1 MHNSIDQQ
9 YQPDLYNFLLG
20 CGDDLLIIG
29 HRLSEWCGCAP
40 ILEED
45 IALGNIALDC
55 LGQAS
60 LLLQLAAEVECKNRT
75 EDDLAYFRHAIQFR
89 NLQIAELPKGDFAF
103 TITRQVLFDSF
114 YYYLMEEMQ
123 NSKYD
128 KLAGIA
134 QKAFKEIKYH
144 LRHVN
149 EWIIRLGDGTDESH
163 TRTQKAVNE
172 LWMYT
177 GEMFERNDNANVLI
191 GNGIIP
197 DNSLIKEKWEKDI
210 NFILNKATLRIPDSN
225 IYMVTGGRKGI
236 HTEHLGHLLSELQIL
251 ARSYPGVKW

>member
-1 MHNSIDQQ
+1 MYNSIDQK

-29 HRLSEWCGCAP
+29 HRLSEWCGHAP
-40 ILEED
+40 IIEED
-45 IALGNIALDC
+45 IALGNMALDC

-60 LLLQLAAEVECKNRT
+60 AFLQLAAEVEGKNRS
-75 EDDLAYFRHAIQFR
+75 EDDLAYFRDAIQFR
-89 NLQIAELPKGDFAF
+89 NLLIVELPKGDFAF
-103 TITRQVLFDSF
+103 TIARQVLFDTY
-114 YYYLMEEMQ
+114 YYYLMEELQ

-128 KLAGIA
+128 KIAGIA

-144 LRHVN
+144 LRHIN
-149 EWIIRLGDGTDESH
+149 EWIIRLGDGTGESH
-163 TRTQKAVNE
+163 MRSQKAIDE

-177 GEMFERNDNANVLI
+177 GEMFETNGDENILFK
-191 GNGIIP
+191 NGIIP
-197 DNSLIKEKWEKDI
+197 DSSAIKKKWENDI
-210 NFILNKATLRIPDSN
+210 NLILDKATLRTQDSN

-236 HTEHLGHLLSELQIL
+236 HTEHLGHLLSEMQIL